1 MLETRL
7 SKTVAHTKNELSI
20 GTEELSRDIDEGSKE
35 KVNTIQKTRNP
46 ASKPG
51 ASGAKKD
58 SGTLKSVL
66 EHPKTSPMDTS
77 LTDSLPLESDQTLR
91 RRFMVMN
98 EPITGNFR
106 FGLLLEILDK
116 MAEETALNYVNR
128 FYPEARVVTAA
139 IDKIIVRNSI
149 DVSRDIVFSARINHV
164 GRSSLEIGIRVE
176 QQGESVSH
184 IASCYF
190 TMVARSGTGEEAVSV
205 MLPPLEYTDEIE
217 LKRAR
222 KTMARRDDYKQQ
234 QALLSE
240 PPSRDEFEM
249 LVKLHQDQDD
259 SGLLGRRTQD
269 GPCFRGFL
277 ASRLVTESW
286 EMMYPEQ
293 ENVPQKIFGGYLI
306 RRAFELS
313 SICCELAA
321 PGRPIVIAVNRINFL
336 QPVRMGDKLHYTSRV
351 IYTNDSFVC
360 VEASIERISRDRT
373 SKALS
378 NSCYF
383 TFANVDREMVRQQ
396 VPAVYPSNYAE
407 DARYLAAHRNHQ
419 TLLREIRVI

>member
-1 MLETRL
+1 MNK
-7 SKTVAHTKNELSI
+7 SKNYQEKLNEQPKASS
-20 GTEELSRDIDEGSKE
+20 T
-35 KVNTIQKTRNP
+35 
-46 ASKPG
+46 ASKPIKG
-51 ASGAKKD
+51 EAKKASGK
-58 SGTLKSVL
+58 LKSVL
-66 EHPKTSPMDTS
+66 GHPMTRPIDTS
-77 LTDSLPLESDQTLR
+77 LTKPLPLESDQVLR
-91 RRFMVMN
+91 RRFMVMD
-98 EPITGNFR
+98 EPIAGNFR

-139 IDKIIVRNSI
+139 IDNILVRNSI
-149 DVSRDIVFSARINHV
+149 DVTRDIVFSARINHV

-176 QQGESVSH
+176 QQGEPVSH

-190 TMVARSGTGEEAVSV
+190 TMVARSGMGEKAVSV
-205 MLPPLEYTDEIE
+205 KLPPLEYADEIE
-217 LKRAR
+217 QKRAR
-222 KTMARRDDYKQQ
+222 KTMARRDDYKRQ

-249 LVKLHQDQDD
+249 LVKLHQDQDEP
-259 SGLLGRRTQD
+259 G
-269 GPCFRGFL
+269 FRGL
-277 ASRLVTESW
+277 RASRLVTESW

-321 PGRPIVIAVNRINFL
+321 PDRPIVVAVNRINFF

-351 IYTNDSFVC
+351 VYTNDCFVC

-378 NSCYF
+378 NSCFF
-383 TFANVDREMVRQQ
+383 TFVNVDREMVRRQ
-396 VPAVYPSNYAE
+396 VRTVYPSNYAE
-407 DARYLAAHRNHQ
+407 DARYLAAHRSHQ
-419 TLLREIRVI
+419 ILAREIREI